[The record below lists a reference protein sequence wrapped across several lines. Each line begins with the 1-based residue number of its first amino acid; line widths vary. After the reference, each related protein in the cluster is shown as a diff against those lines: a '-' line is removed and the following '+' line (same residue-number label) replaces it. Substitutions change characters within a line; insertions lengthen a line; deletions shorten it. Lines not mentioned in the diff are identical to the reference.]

1 MKMNCLKRQLIYLV
15 LVFNLTIIYS
25 AKSQDVATLF
35 DLATVL
41 KNEGNYEAALKLYQR
56 ISFFGDGYKSTDCLL
71 NTADAYF
78 VLNDFAQAKE
88 FYELAYFSTSNDSIR
103 NLIALSKAAIF
114 IYEKKFLEAL
124 QELYS
129 TNDDLNI
136 SMTKNIFLATAYY
149 GLNKF
154 EESKSAFN
162 EVISDSVKKNQL
174 IKLIAKAER
183 VQKKNPKTARV
194 LSMIIPGMGQFYAGD
209 IKNGINSLLI
219 TGAFF
224 YLTIN
229 TALQYSFLEATSV
242 LPWFS
247 RYYIGGYNR
256 AQTITINRIEEKQFR
271 LFQQIMKIVSAN

>member
-1 MKMNCLKRQLIYLV
+1 MNCLKRQLIYLV